1 MASRMKTSEQP
12 ASIQWRFLDYGGRFG
27 AAAAMAQMH
36 QTVPQFIRWYI
47 NAWDGQGG
55 EVLVAIN
62 RLRAE
67 KDFIWY
73 QGALVELLTVATNQV
88 PEYQGYLVTSRKEP
102 MTASEVGKVLRV
114 EPRRARTVLTRFES
128 VGLLERVVWPLPGS
142 GGDIPDDG
150 SLRLPRNVAEAS
162 RKKVPKGGGKRP
174 FRARNEGPPFNK
186 SEKSKTD
193 KTKTVEVEE
202 TPPCGDDAGP
212 AKAAADAAETGQ
224 GPQSLMCPQCG
235 HIGKPAKAAQ
245 GWGAKAV
252 QCTQCGHVSRP
263 EAANATS
270 TTSIPSTSP
279 DAGAGPGS
287 RPGGDPGQ
295 QAGPP
300 SDTRPRDAHIVKIGD
315 VLAQQ
320 GHRYSAEANAFG
332 EQVLAAAGYV
342 TCDRGEF
349 VNEVAHFAKLWELCC
364 GSLTAPA
371 VDKVRAKVLRVAR
384 EIATKRHQ
392 YRKPEAYLLTT
403 MKNEIRDA
411 KRAHKLQTG

>member
-1 MASRMKTSEQP
+1 MKTSERP
-12 ASIQWRFLDYGGRFG
+12 ASILWRFLEYGGRFG
-27 AAAAMAQMH
+27 TAAAMAQMH

-73 QGALVELLTVATNQV
+73 QGAFVELLTVATNQV
-88 PEYQGYLVTSRKEP
+88 PEYQGCLVTSRKEP
-102 MTASEVGKVLRV
+102 MTASDVGSILRV
-114 EPRRARTVLTRFES
+114 EGRRALAVLTRFES
-128 VGLLERVVWPLPGS
+128 VGLLERVTWPLPGS
-142 GGDIPDDG
+142 GEEIPEDG
-150 SLRLPRNVAEAS
+150 SLRLLHKIAEAS

-174 FRARNEGPPFNK
+174 FRGQNEGPPFNK

-212 AKAAADAAETGQ
+212 ANAAAAAAETGQ
-224 GPQSLMCPQCG
+224 GPRSLMCPRCG

-279 DAGAGPGS
+279 DGGEGPGS
-287 RPGGDPGQ
+287 PQDRPVGDPGPK
-295 QAGPP
+295 ALPV
-300 SDTRPRDAHIVKIGD
+300 SDTPREPHVVRLGD
-315 VLAQQ
+315 VLAAQ

-342 TCDRGEF
+342 TYDRGEF
-349 VNEVAHFAKLWELCC
+349 VNEVAHFAKLWDLCC
-364 GSLTAPA
+364 GSLTASA

-384 EIATKRHQ
+384 EIASKRHQ

-403 MKNEIRDA
+403 TKNEIRDA